1 MKKNNEPIVMRG
13 EVWYAD
19 LSPSKGSEQGGMRP
33 VLVIQN
39 NIGNKHAP
47 TTIVAPITSR
57 LTKKLLPTH
66 IAVAQGEGGLKA
78 ESIVLLEQIRVVD
91 KQRLLQKLGAL
102 SSKKILEIDEAIRIS
117 LEV

>member
-13 EVWYAD
+13 EVWFAD

-57 LTKKLLPTH
+57 LTKHLLPTH
-66 IAVAQGEGGLKA
+66 ISLSVGEGGLRA
-78 ESIVLLEQIRVVD
+78 ESIVLMEQIRVVD
-91 KQRLLQKLGAL
+91 KSRLLQKLGMIP
-102 SSKKILEIDEAIRIS
+102 SQKVLEVDEAIRVS

>member
-1 MKKNNEPIVMRG
+1 MKKHNEPIVNRG

-47 TTIVAPITSR
+47 TTIVAPITSK
-57 LTKKLLPTH
+57 LTKHLLPTH
-66 IAVAQGEGGLKA
+66 VALDKGEGGLRA
-78 ESIVLLEQIRVVD
+78 ESIVLMEQIRVVD
-91 KQRLLQKLGAL
+91 KSRLLQKLGMLDSEKMA
-102 SSKKILEIDEAIRIS
+102 EIDKAIKIS
-117 LEV
+117 LGV